1 MNRQQLSISVI
12 IPIYNGAGYLTQC
25 FQTLSEQVYE
35 NWEAIFVND
44 GSTDSSLSILQTLS
58 SKDPRIKI
66 YNQKNQGAAKARE
79 TGITQAK
86 GDFVTFLDVDD
97 TIPPDYLSG
106 MMERF
111 TADTDIVATGF
122 NTVNDGQ
129 VTKQRV
135 FGNTILSR
143 TEYLKKVLTGKY
155 GWELWGKI
163 YRKRLFDHPIQT
175 PESIRIGEDAAV
187 FLQLVSHARRVQV
200 IDKPLYNYI
209 QYQKSASHVQSTK
222 YAEETLQAGFFIES
236 VLKEYDFY
244 PEIKKEIDSMFLLLY
259 SNSTRKAYLG
269 KTHPLVQEIL
279 KKHFTL
285 KALRLLPIYKSI
297 YIISYR
303 FVGKYINKFLFR

>member
-1 MNRQQLSISVI
+1 MDRQQLSISVI

-66 YNQKNQGAAKARE
+66 YNQENQGAAKARE

-175 PESIRIGEDAAV
+175 PEGIRIGEDAAV
-187 FLQLVSHARRVQV
+187 FLQLISHARRVQV

-269 KTHPLVQEIL
+269 RKHPLVQGIFRQ
-279 KKHFTL
+279 HYTL
-285 KALRLLPIYKSI
+285 KALCLLPIYKGI
-297 YIISYR
+297 YITAYYLL
-303 FVGKYINKFLFR
+303 GKYFNKFLFR

>member
-1 MNRQQLSISVI
+1 MNTLLSII

-66 YNQKNQGAAKARE
+66 YNQENQGAAKARE

-97 TIPPDYLSG
+97 TIPPDYLSS

-111 TADTDIVATGF
+111 TEDTDIVATGF
-122 NTVNDGQ
+122 NIICEGKI
-129 VTKQRV
+129 TKKK
-135 FGNTILSR
+135 ILNRATLNR

-155 GWELWGKI
+155 GWELCGKI

-175 PESIRIGEDAAV
+175 PEGIRIGEDAAV

-236 VLKEYDFY
+236 VLKKCDFY
-244 PEIKKEIDSMFLLLY
+244 PEIKKEIDAMFLLFY
-259 SNSTRKAYLG
+259 SNSTRRAYLG
-269 KTHPLVQEIL
+269 IKHPLVNVIY
-279 KKHFTL
+279 KKHFSIQSL
-285 KALRLLPIYKSI
+285 LLLPRIKSI
-297 YIISYR
+297 YVPIALL
-303 FVGKYINKFLFR
+303 FGKYLRLILSRK

>member
-1 MNRQQLSISVI
+1 MISII
-12 IPIYNGAGYLTQC
+12 IPTYNGEKYLNQC
-25 FQTLSEQVYE
+25 FQTLQQQTY
-35 NWEAIFVND
+35 NDWETVFIDD
-44 GSTDSSLSILQTLS
+44 GSTDGSGSALQELSN
-58 SKDPRIKI
+58 KDPRIKV
-66 YNQKNQGAAKARE
+66 YSQANQGAAKARE
-79 TGITQAK
+79 TGIAKAK

-111 TADTDIVATGF
+111 TEDTDIVATGF
-122 NTVNDGQ
+122 NIICEGKI
-129 VTKQRV
+129 TKKK
-135 FGNTILSR
+135 ILNKETLNR

-155 GWELWGKI
+155 GWELCGKI

-175 PESIRIGEDAAV
+175 PEGIRIGEDAAV

-200 IDKPLYNYI
+200 INKPLYNYI

-244 PEIKKEIDSMFLLLY
+244 PEIKKEIDSMFLLFY

-285 KALRLLPIYKSI
+285 KALRLLPVYKSI

-303 FVGKYINKFLFR
+303 LVGKYFNKFLFR

>member
-1 MNRQQLSISVI
+1 MISII
-12 IPIYNGAGYLTQC
+12 IPTYNGEKYLNQC
-25 FQTLSEQVYE
+25 FQTLQQQTY
-35 NWEAIFVND
+35 NDWETVFIDD
-44 GSTDSSLSILQTLS
+44 GSTDGSGSALQELSN
-58 SKDPRIKI
+58 KDPRIKV
-66 YNQKNQGAAKARE
+66 YSQANQGAAKARE
-79 TGITQAK
+79 TGIAKAK
-86 GDFVTFLDVDD
+86 GDFITFLDVDD
-97 TIPPDYLSG
+97 TIPPDYLCG
-106 MMERF
+106 LVGLF
-111 TADTDIVATGF
+111 TEDTDIVATGF
-122 NTVNDGQ
+122 NIIHNGQ
-129 VTKQRV
+129 VTKKKV
-135 FGNTILSR
+135 LDNSTFSR
-143 TEYLKKVLTGKY
+143 IEYLKKVLTGRY
-155 GWELWGKI
+155 GWELCGKI

-175 PESIRIGEDAAV
+175 PEGIRIGEDAAV

-244 PEIKKEIDSMFLLLY
+244 PEIKKEIDSMFLLFY

-303 FVGKYINKFLFR
+303 FVGKYFNKFLFR

>member
-66 YNQKNQGAAKARE
+66 YNQENQGAAKARE

-175 PESIRIGEDAAV
+175 PEGIRIGEDAAV

-236 VLKEYDFY
+236 VLKKCDFY

>member
-1 MNRQQLSISVI
+1 MISII
-12 IPIYNGAGYLTQC
+12 IPTYNGEKYLNQC
-25 FQTLSEQVYE
+25 FQTLQQQTY
-35 NWEAIFVND
+35 NDWETVFIDD
-44 GSTDSSLSILQTLS
+44 GSTDGSGSALQELSN
-58 SKDPRIKI
+58 KDPRIKV
-66 YNQKNQGAAKARE
+66 YSQANQGAAKARE
-79 TGITQAK
+79 TGIAKAK
-86 GDFVTFLDVDD
+86 GDFITFLDVDD
-97 TIPPDYLSG
+97 TIPPDYLCG
-106 MMERF
+106 LVGLF
-111 TADTDIVATGF
+111 TEDTDIVATGF
-122 NTVNDGQ
+122 NIIHNGQ
-129 VTKQRV
+129 VTKKKV
-135 FGNTILSR
+135 LDNSTFSR
-143 TEYLKKVLTGKY
+143 IEYLKKVLTGRY
-155 GWELWGKI
+155 GWELCGKI

-175 PESIRIGEDAAV
+175 PEGIRIGEDAAV

-236 VLKEYDFY
+236 VLKKCDFY

>member
-1 MNRQQLSISVI
+1 MITLI

-97 TIPPDYLSG
+97 TIPPNYLSS

-111 TADTDIVATGF
+111 TEETDIVATGF
-122 NTVNDGQ
+122 NILCEGKI
-129 VTKQRV
+129 TKKK
-135 FGNTILSR
+135 ILNKETLNR

-155 GWELWGKI
+155 GWELCGKI
-163 YRKRLFDHPIQT
+163 YRKRLFDYPIQT
-175 PESIRIGEDAAV
+175 PKGIRIGEDAAV

-244 PEIKKEIDSMFLLLY
+244 PEIKKEIDSMFLLFY

>member
-1 MNRQQLSISVI
+1 MKIITII
-12 IPIYNGAGYLTQC
+12 IPCYNAKKYIYQC
-25 FQTLSEQVYE
+25 INTIQQQVYE

-66 YNQKNQGAAKARE
+66 YNQENQGAAKARE

-106 MMERF
+106 LMERF
-111 TADTDIVATGF
+111 TEDTDIVATGF
-122 NTVNDGQ
+122 NIICEGKI
-129 VTKQRV
+129 TKKK
-135 FGNTILSR
+135 ILNRATLNR

-163 YRKRLFDHPIQT
+163 YRKRLFDYPIQT
-175 PESIRIGEDAAV
+175 PEGIRIGEDAAV

-236 VLKEYDFY
+236 VLKKCDFY
-244 PEIKKEIDSMFLLLY
+244 PEIRKEIDSMFLLLY
-259 SNSTRKAYLG
+259 SNSTRRAHLSLK
-269 KTHPLVQEIL
+269 HPLVNSIYKE
-279 KKHFTL
+279 HFSIQ
-285 KALRLLPIYKSI
+285 ALLPLPLIKRI
-297 YIISYR
+297 YIPIALL
-303 FVGKYINKFLFR
+303 FGKYLHYIFFKR

>member
-1 MNRQQLSISVI
+1 MITLI

-97 TIPPDYLSG
+97 TIPPNYLSS

-111 TADTDIVATGF
+111 TEETDIVATGF
-122 NTVNDGQ
+122 NIICEGKI
-129 VTKQRV
+129 TKKK
-135 FGNTILSR
+135 ILNKETLNR

-155 GWELWGKI
+155 GWELCGKI
-163 YRKRLFDHPIQT
+163 YRKRLFDYPIQT
-175 PESIRIGEDAAV
+175 PKGIRIGEDAAV

-244 PEIKKEIDSMFLLLY
+244 PEIKKEIDSMFLLFY

>member
-97 TIPPDYLSG
+97 TIPPNYLSS

-111 TADTDIVATGF
+111 TEETDIVATGF
-122 NTVNDGQ
+122 NIICEGKI
-129 VTKQRV
+129 TKKK
-135 FGNTILSR
+135 ILNKETLNR

-187 FLQLVSHARRVQV
+187 FLQLVSHALRVQV

>member
-1 MNRQQLSISVI
+1 MISII
-12 IPIYNGAGYLTQC
+12 IPTYNGEKYLNQC
-25 FQTLSEQVYE
+25 FQTLQQQTY
-35 NWEAIFVND
+35 NDWETVFIDD
-44 GSTDSSLSILQTLS
+44 GSTDGSGSALQELSN
-58 SKDPRIKI
+58 KDPRIKV
-66 YNQKNQGAAKARE
+66 YSQANQGAAKARE
-79 TGITQAK
+79 TGIAKAK
-86 GDFVTFLDVDD
+86 GDFITFLDVDD
-97 TIPPDYLSG
+97 TIPPDYLSS

-111 TADTDIVATGF
+111 TEDTDIVATGF
-122 NTVNDGQ
+122 NIICEGKI
-129 VTKQRV
+129 TKKK
-135 FGNTILSR
+135 ILNKETLNR

-155 GWELWGKI
+155 GWELCGKI

-175 PESIRIGEDAAV
+175 PEGIRIGEDAAV

-200 IDKPLYNYI
+200 INKPLYNYI

-244 PEIKKEIDSMFLLLY
+244 PEIKKEIDSMFLLFY